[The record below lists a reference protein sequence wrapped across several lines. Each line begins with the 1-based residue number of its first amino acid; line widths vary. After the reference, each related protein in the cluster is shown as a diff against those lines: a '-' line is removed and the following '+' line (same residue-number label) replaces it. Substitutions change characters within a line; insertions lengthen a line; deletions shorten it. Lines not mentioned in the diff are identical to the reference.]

1 MYTLIS
7 LLELVFVDPVIE
19 LLFFA
24 NIFLWFHVLYGYSLY
39 RKWGLQTNL
48 GWDSSV
54 GLFVNPR
61 LLDLRGCYFVLLEA
75 ICFLI
80 RLRLVK
86 KSWILYLQIWFISLL
101 ITINYVAK
109 SYFGYLFI
117 WKLLLFFL
125 YVVSLAC
132 LHPKMFMVL
141 LFDNKIVAV

>member
-7 LLELVFVDPVIE
+7 LLELVFVDSVIE

-61 LLDLRGCYFVLLEA
+61 LLDLRGCYFVLPEA

-80 RLRLVK
+80 KHRLVK
-86 KSWILYLQIWFISLL
+86 KLWILYLLKWFIFLL

-109 SYFGYLFI
+109 SYFSYLFLLEIVTVI
-117 WKLLLFFL
+117 WYIL
-125 YVVSLAC
+125 SLAC
-132 LHPKMFMVL
+132 LHPKMFI
-141 LFDNKIVAV
+141 FYN